1 MGISMQNLKAF
12 ELKNLIGGSYDR
24 KSKQLKNLIYRF
36 VHLVFLLLI
45 ISFVGSC
52 KTYDVTQDILF
63 ERTNTPKLP
72 RMELVLRNDD
82 LLAYSRPTISDGP
95 VPVPIYPESTVKKV
109 IQNELDNDWFNT
121 SENFNGKINIRIVAN
136 DYWGLSFDDFL
147 NVFPNIAW
155 WVGKIPLGMLGIPF
169 GKGHIRIEVEASVF
183 SNQGELIKKYGTVT
197 EASNYRAYYYGYTNP
212 FIPSCYQALKLALKN
227 LKEEILCDY
236 ENKKIK
242 I

>member
-1 MGISMQNLKAF
+1 MQNLKAF
-12 ELKNLIGGSYDR
+12 EFKNLICGSYDR
-24 KSKQLKNLIYRF
+24 KSKQLVNLYRF
-36 VHLVFLLLI
+36 VHLSFLLLVVSLI
-45 ISFVGSC
+45 TSC

-82 LLAYSRPTISDGP
+82 LLAYSRPTGYPAYDFP
-95 VPVPIYPESTVKKV
+95 VPSYPETTVKKL

-136 DYWGLSFDDFL
+136 NYWGLSFDDFL
-147 NVFPNIAW
+147 NVFPNLAW
-155 WVGKIPLGMLGIPF
+155 GIVKIPLGMFGISF
-169 GKGHIRIEVEASVF
+169 GKGHIRIEVEASIF
-183 SNQGELIKKYGTVT
+183 SNKEELIKKYVTTT
-197 EASNYRAYYYGYTNP
+197 EASNHRAFHYGYTNP
-212 FIPSCYQALKLALKN
+212 FIPSFYQALKLALKN
-227 LKEEILCDY
+227 LKEEILRDY